1 MGKTSFFLILKTR
14 IAVARVFMVHCGREQ
29 KKMREKTIGCRTV
42 FKGHLLT
49 LDVVDV
55 ELENGVRSTR
65 EIVRHRGA
73 AAVLARLPDGRFV
86 LVRQFRKPVERDVL
100 EIVAGLLE
108 EGEAPEACA
117 RREVREETGH
127 DVDRLV
133 RLGTVCPSVGCMDE
147 HIQLFYARLKDGPA
161 EISLDHD
168 EHVEPVLLT
177 AEEINDLI
185 RRGDIEDS
193 KTLAAWLLYEKMP
206 LKL

>member
-1 MGKTSFFLILKTR
+1 MGKTSFFLIRKTR
-14 IAVARVFMVHCGREQ
+14 IAVAPVFMVHCGREQ
-29 KKMREKTIGCRTV
+29 KKMRENTIGSRTV
-42 FKGHLLT
+42 FKGRLLT

-86 LVRQFRKPVERDVL
+86 LVRQFRKPVEREVL

-108 EGEAPEACA
+108 EGESPEACA

-161 EISLDHD
+161 ETSLDHD

-185 RRGDIEDS
+185 RRGAIEDS
-193 KTLAAWLLYEKMP
+193 KTLAAWLLYEKML
-206 LKL
+206 LKP